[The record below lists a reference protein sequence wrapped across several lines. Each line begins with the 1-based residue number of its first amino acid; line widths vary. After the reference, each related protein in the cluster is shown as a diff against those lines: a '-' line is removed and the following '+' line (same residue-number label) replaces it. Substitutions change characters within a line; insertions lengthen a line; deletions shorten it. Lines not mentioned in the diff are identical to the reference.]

1 MPTVIKFKTFQINYK
16 GDVLF
21 QEWYKM
27 IYDWLIRND
36 FVHADTGDALIEDY
50 HFEQQLAGG
59 SLKSRWI
66 WWRTKREENPMF
78 EYRLNVDYQTLA
90 MGEKEIIHNGKKI
103 KINSGEINLFITAEM
118 RIDPSDM
125 WQKNWLAKEMFD
137 LLRRREFNEQVEDHK
152 KKLYKLV
159 VELHDR
165 AKQSLQLETMVKRE
179 EPFIP
184 LGGYPD
190 V

>member
-1 MPTVIKFKTFQINYK
+1 MVTKIAFKTFQINYK

-27 IYDWLIRND
+27 LYDWLIRND
-36 FVHADTGDALIEDY
+36 FVHVSSENELLEDY
-50 HFEQQLAGG
+50 HFEMQVAGG
-59 SLKSRWI
+59 SLKNRWI
-66 WWRTKREENPMF
+66 WWRTKRVEGPMF
-78 EYRLNVDYQTLA
+78 EFRVNVDFQTLA
-90 MGEKEIIHNGKKI
+90 MKDKEIIHMGKKL
-103 KINSGEINLFITAEM
+103 KINDGEINLFITAELLV
-118 RIDPSDM
+118 DPNNM
-125 WQKNWLAKEMFD
+125 WQKNWLAKEMYD
-137 LLRRREFNEQVEDHK
+137 LLRRREFNEQIEDHK

-165 AKQSLQLETMVKRE
+165 AKQSLQLETIVPRE

-190 V
+190 L